1 MQTGCSESGLVVR
14 FERGVQRGA
23 LMFCG
28 KYVGKKCSEKSWR
41 SLTDLCRVAEHF
53 AWDMMRLF

>member
-1 MQTGCSESGLVVR
+1 MQTGCSENGLMVC

-23 LMFCG
+23 LMFFR
-28 KYVGKKCSEKSWR
+28 KYVGKKWR
-41 SLTDLCRVAEHF
+41 SFTDMCRVAEHF